1 MQSKEIAEKYYIPQ
15 SGERGKMTTT
25 QIKKYLEI
33 YKSTH
38 EFKTLFECYSLPS
51 IAKLSIYEKFVNYMH
66 VYVVYRTF
74 DCTTKERILD
84 FGILTFNKHRFTF
97 GFTTLIGSTRWLYA
111 ATNID
116 NGFWLCGV
124 VD

>member
-1 MQSKEIAEKYYIPQ
+1 MQRAE
-15 SGERGKMTTT
+15 RVKMTTT

-38 EFKTLFECYSLPS
+38 EFKTLFECYNHPS
-51 IAKLSIYEKFVNYMH
+51 IAKLNIYEKSVNYMYYFVNY
-66 VYVVYRTF
+66 RTS

-84 FGILTFNKHRFTF
+84 FGILTFNKQRFTF

-111 ATNID
+111 TTNIYD
-116 NGFWLCGV
+116 GFWLCGV